1 MGMRY
6 QDGIMGVTKQDVCEH
21 NAQLRRMGQ
30 WFMGTTIFRLVL
42 GFVAVLFLAGA

>member
-6 QDGIMGVTKQDVCEH
+6 QDGMRRPHQE
-21 NAQLRRMGQ
+21 LRHASHV
-30 WFMGTTIFRLVL
+30 FMGTTIFLLVL